1 MTQGWFFGKGI
12 WPGHVSNQIAPYR
25 LPKPPPCPNFP
36 SQLREASMRAIFGMA
51 IGAAVL
57 CSALGSREALSA
69 PAFTTKYVYY
79 KVSGDSAAGVYVSML
94 KRGPHVKGERAYAA
108 TSAESSQRGKLEL
121 KNSCRIIDYQYSIDF
136 VIRLPK
142 LTGEG
147 SLSPSARAR
156 WQQFSGFLRKHEETH
171 RSIWI
176 GCANNIEA
184 RVRALRG
191 RSCDEVDRK
200 AQAIREQ
207 VQNACNRKHMAFDAA
222 EQKRL
227 AKHPFV
233 KMVLAPIYNPVKAK
247 TKTTKLASKKRKKS
261 AALFN

>member
-1 MTQGWFFGKGI
+1 
-12 WPGHVSNQIAPYR
+12 
-25 LPKPPPCPNFP
+25 
-36 SQLREASMRAIFGMA
+36 MRSIFGMA

-57 CSALGSREALSA
+57 CSIWGSQQALSA

-142 LTGEG
+142 LTGEA
-147 SLSPSARAR
+147 SLSSGARAR
-156 WQQFSGFLRKHEETH
+156 WQQFSAFLRKHEEKH
-171 RSIWI
+171 RSIWM
-176 GCANNIEA
+176 GCAHEIEA
-184 RVRALRG
+184 KVRALRG

-222 EQKRL
+222 EQRRL

-233 KMVLAPIYNPVKAK
+233 KMVLAPIYNPAK
-247 TKTTKLASKKRKKS
+247 SKTTKLASKKRKKS

>member
-1 MTQGWFFGKGI
+1 
-12 WPGHVSNQIAPYR
+12 
-25 LPKPPPCPNFP
+25 
-36 SQLREASMRAIFGMA
+36 MRAIFGMA

-57 CSALGSREALSA
+57 CSAWGSQQALSA

-94 KRGPHVKGERAYAA
+94 KRGPHVRGARAYAA
-108 TSAESSQRGKLEL
+108 TMMESSQRGKLEQT
-121 KNSCRIIDYQYSIDF
+121 NSCRISDYQISADF
-136 VIRLPK
+136 TIRLPK
-142 LTGEG
+142 LTNEA

-156 WQQFSGFLRKHEETH
+156 WQQFSSFLRKHEETH
-171 RSIWI
+171 RSIWM
-176 GCANNIEA
+176 GCAREA
-184 RVRALRG
+184 EAKVRALRG
-191 RSCDEVDRK
+191 RTCNEVDRK

-207 VQNACNRKHMAFDAA
+207 VQNACNQKHLAFDAA

-233 KMVLAPIYNPVKAK
+233 KMVLAPIYNPVKP
-247 TKTTKLASKKRKKS
+247 KTTKLASKKRKKS